1 MIAWPDISCR
11 MSTWESPKNWFEKIL
26 KGKTNSGSGER
37 RLPTWAQTD
46 PKPGVKHTQWGQMGV
61 SFIISTSTYH
71 PLPTSSQKFL
81 KKSNQALQW
90 TKFLEFWI
98 QVSVARSPRSRKDFF
113 EFLKKYSGVCRHN
126 NLFLCPWG
134 LLGKAKGLPW
144 RSGGLN
150 QSWKLYIFVTLSY
163 FGGKSPLNDSL
174 YLILLF
180 LSVVICFLPVK
191 SVVSETVQCVE

>member
-1 MIAWPDISCR
+1 MSAGYQRGHKPTPSQESNTLSEVSWMYPLISTAPDI
-11 MSTWESPKNWFEKIL
+11 L
-26 KGKTNSGSGER
+26 
-37 RLPTWAQTD
+37 A
-46 PKPGVKHTQWGQMGV
+46 
-61 SFIISTSTYH
+61 
-71 PLPTSSQKFL
+71 KFF

>member
-1 MIAWPDISCR
+1 MIAWPDIRCR

-46 PKPGVKHTQWGQMGV
+46 PKPGVKHTQWGQLDV
-61 SFIISTSTYH
+61 SFHINLH
-71 PLPTSSQKFL
+71 LPSAPDIFAKLL
-81 KKSNQALQW
+81 KNSNQALQW

-150 QSWKLYIFVTLSY
+150 QSWKLYIFATLFC
-163 FGGKSPLNDSL
+163 FGGKNPHSL
-174 YLILLF
+174 YLVLLF
-180 LSVVICFLPVK
+180 LSVVICF
-191 SVVSETVQCVE
+191 